1 MNIMDILYV
10 PMGYIM
16 RFVSALTNNNYLSAI
31 LLFALI
37 IEILMIPLQIKMQK
51 NSIAQA
57 KLQPKLRAI
66 TKKFDGLKDQASL
79 QKRQELT
86 MELYQKENFSPYS
99 GCLPMLIQLPIVLA
113 LYRVI
118 MSPLRYICGLAKD
131 SISVIEK
138 VIDKIDVEA
147 GLFETMEAAEKAVN
161 TEIKLIQRLH
171 DSNVFDKCV
180 AEVPELAEIADKLP
194 NFNIGPFDFSLI
206 AAETGFI
213 WWLWAIP
220 VLVFL
225 GQWLSTKLM
234 RKFTYQPP
242 ESADMQNGTGM
253 KVMNVAFPVMSG
265 GIAFSMPAAVGVYWF
280 VRGLI
285 SVAEKFIISKAM
297 PIPVISEEEFKAA
310 EREYGAKV
318 KGKKEK
324 KERDPSKPRPRS
336 LHRIDFDDEPLPPAV
351 PDKEETDKGDGESG
365 DSPAPKAPLK

>member
-16 RFVSALTNNNYLSAI
+16 RFVSALTNNNYLAAI
-31 LLFALI
+31 LLFALV
-37 IEILMIPLQIKMQK
+37 IEVLMIPLQIKMQK

-118 MSPLRYICGLAKD
+118 MSPLRYICGIAKD
-131 SISVIEK
+131 SISVIEN

-147 GLFETMEAAEKAVN
+147 GVFETMEAAEKTMS
-161 TEIKLIQRLH
+161 TENKLIQRLH
-171 DSNVFDKCV
+171 ESDIFDKCL
-180 AEVPELAEIADKLP
+180 AEVPELAEVTLP

-206 AAETGFI
+206 ASETGFI

-242 ESADMQNGTGM
+242 ESADMQNGTSM
-253 KVMNVAFPVMSG
+253 KIMNVMFPVMSG
-265 GIAFSMPAAVGVYWF
+265 GIAFTMPAAVGVYWF

-285 SVAEKFIISKAM
+285 SVGEKFIISKAM

-324 KERDPSKPRPRS
+324 KERDPNRPRPRS

-351 PDKEETDKGDGESG
+351 PDKEEDGGQDDGNS
-365 DSPAPKAPLK
+365 DTPIDKAPLK

>member
-16 RFVSALTNNNYLSAI
+16 RFVSALTNNNYLAAI
-31 LLFALI
+31 LLFALV
-37 IEILMIPLQIKMQK
+37 IEVLMIPLQIKMQK
-51 NSIAQA
+51 NSIKQA
-57 KLQPKLRAI
+57 ALQPKLRAI

-79 QKRQELT
+79 QKKQELT

-118 MSPLRYICGLAKD
+118 MSPLRYICGIAKD
-131 SISVIEK
+131 SISVIEGI
-138 VIDKIDVEA
+138 VDKIDFEA

-171 DSNVFDKCV
+171 DSNVFEKCLE
-180 AEVPELAEIADKLP
+180 EVPELAEVSLP
-194 NFNIGPFDFSLI
+194 NFNIGSFDFSLI
-206 AAETGFI
+206 ARETGFI
-213 WWLWAIP
+213 WWLWLIP

-225 GQWLSTKLM
+225 GQWFTTKIM

-242 ESADMQNGTGM
+242 ESAEMQNGTSM
-253 KVMNVAFPVMSG
+253 KIMNIVIPVMSG
-265 GIAFSMPAAVGVYWF
+265 GVAFSMPAAVGVYWF

-285 SVAEKFIISKAM
+285 SVAEKFIISKFM

-310 EREYGAKV
+310 EREYGAKA

-324 KERDPSKPRPRS
+324 KERDPSKPRPKS
-336 LHRIDFDDEPLPPAV
+336 LHRIDFDDEPLPPAT
-351 PDKEETDKGDGESG
+351 PDKDETDGQDEGG
-365 DSPAPKAPLK
+365 NDTPIDKAPLK

>member
-1 MNIMDILYV
+1 
-10 PMGYIM
+10 MGYIM
-16 RFVSALTNNNYLSAI
+16 RFVSALTNNNYLAAI
-31 LLFALI
+31 LLFALV
-37 IEILMIPLQIKMQK
+37 IEVLMIPLQIKMQK

-66 TKKFDGLKDQASL
+66 TKRFDGLKDQASL

-86 MELYQKENFSPYS
+86 MELYRKENFSPYS

-118 MSPLRYICGLAKD
+118 MSPLRYICGIAKD
-131 SISVIEK
+131 GIAAIEK
-138 VIDKIDVEA
+138 VVDKIDVGA
-147 GLFETMEAAEKAVN
+147 GVFESMEAAEKAVN
-161 TEIKLIQRLH
+161 TEIRLIQRLH
-171 DSNVFDKCV
+171 ESDVFNKCV
-180 AEVPELAEIADKLP
+180 AEVPELAEVALP
-194 NFNIGPFDFSLI
+194 KFNIGDFDFSLI
-206 AAETGFI
+206 ASENGFI

-242 ESADMQNGTGM
+242 ESADMQNGTSM
-253 KVMNVAFPVMSG
+253 KIMNVMFPLMSG
-265 GIAFSMPAAVGVYWF
+265 GIAFTMPAAIGVYWF

-285 SVAEKFIISKAM
+285 SVGEKYIISKAM

-310 EREYGAKV
+310 EREYGAKA

-324 KERDPSKPRPRS
+324 KERDPNKPRPRS

-351 PDKEETDKGDGESG
+351 PDKEEDGGTDSENGDTPI
-365 DSPAPKAPLK
+365 DKAPLK